1 MTPFRDLPIQ
11 RKITVMTLVI
21 VGTILP
27 LAILV
32 LFTFQVLNF
41 RASFQSENATLAAA
55 TATNS
60 TVALAFKDADNGA
73 EVIGSL
79 SAAPQVISA
88 TLMEPDGSVL
98 ARFGADENAASLSR
112 FPPAG
117 KARFT
122 GGDLL
127 LTQPVFL
134 EGKRTGTLYL
144 RSNFQRLLFKMI
156 KLYGLLVLAIAI
168 SAISLAIFL
177 SGRFQRFVAGPVLH
191 LAATAQIIGR
201 ENNYSV
207 RAMVTSRG
215 DELGQL
221 TQCFNEMLDRIQ
233 TQDAAITLSQKQTQ
247 ALIDSVDGVVW
258 ECDPVHFQFSFV
270 SQHGERLLGFA
281 PEVWLAEAG
290 FWQAH
295 LFPDDATKAVQL
307 RQAHVRAGKS
317 YRCEYRM
324 VTAKAR
330 VIWIRESGSVLVEQ
344 GKTLALRGIFLDI
357 TVEKTAAEELEKLNR
372 RLLDTSRLAGMAEV
386 ATGVLHNVGNVLN
399 SLNVSATLVNGR
411 LKQTSATNLCR
422 AIALLGRPD
431 GRLAEFLTH
440 DPKGQVLPDYLAAA
454 AEVLQREQAELV
466 EEVNSMRKN
475 IEHIKEIVALQQS
488 FAKVSRYYERLSAEG
503 LVEDALRINAAAFER
518 HGVRILREFAPS
530 TPPLS
535 ADQHKVIQILI
546 NLFSNAMEAMEA
558 PGALAKELVIRIG
571 PGRADRVQ
579 IAVADRG
586 IGIAPEDRVKIF
598 SHGFTTKKDGHGF
611 GLHSCAN
618 SAKEMGGS
626 LVCQSAGIGQ
636 GATFILELPAALENR
651 PEKSTAT
658 GGIL

>member
-27 LAILV
+27 LAIVV

-55 TATNS
+55 TASNS
-60 TVALAFKDADNGA
+60 TVALAFKDAENGK

-98 ARFGADENAASLSR
+98 ARFGADENIDSLSQ

-127 LTQPVFL
+127 LTQAVFL

-144 RSNFQRLLFKMI
+144 RSNFQRLLFKML
-156 KLYGLLVLAIAI
+156 KFYALLVLAIAI
-168 SAISLAIFL
+168 SSISLAIFL

-191 LAATAQIIGR
+191 LAATARIIGR

-207 RAMVTSRG
+207 RATVTSHG

-233 TQDAAITLSQKQTQ
+233 TQDAAITLAQKQTQ
-247 ALIDSVDGVVW
+247 ALIDSIDGVVW
-258 ECDPVHFQFSFV
+258 ECNPVDFQFSFV

-281 PEVWLAEAG
+281 PEVWLAKAD

-295 LFPDDATKAVQL
+295 LFPDDAAKAVQL

-317 YRCEYRM
+317 YSCEYRM
-324 VTAKAR
+324 VTAMAR

-372 RLLDTSRLAGMAEV
+372 RLLATSRLAGMAEV

-399 SLNVSATLVNGR
+399 SLNVSATLVSGR

-422 AIALLGRPD
+422 AIALLGQPE
-431 GRLAEFLTH
+431 GRLAEFLTQ
-440 DPKGQVLPDYLAAA
+440 DPKGKVLPDYLAAA
-454 AEVLQREQAELV
+454 AGVLQREQAELV

-475 IEHIKEIVALQQS
+475 IEHIKEIVVLQQS
-488 FAKVSRYYERLSAEG
+488 FAKVSGCYERLSVEG

-518 HGVRILREFAPS
+518 HGVRIVREFDPA

-535 ADQHKVIQILI
+535 VDRHKVIQILI
-546 NLFSNAMEAMEA
+546 NLFSNAMDAMDA
-558 PGALAKELVIRIG
+558 PGAPAKDLVIRTG
-571 PGRADRVQ
+571 SNGAARVK
-579 IAVADRG
+579 IAVADSG
-586 IGIAPEDRVKIF
+586 IGIAPENRVKIF

-626 LVCQSAGIGQ
+626 LVCQSAGIGW
-636 GATFILELPAALENR
+636 GATFILELPAALENQ
-651 PEKSTAT
+651 PEKFTANEGT
-658 GGIL
+658 L